1 MFVVRLQ
8 NVSNVLSTFRLN
20 TGVLR
25 DNKPNICTSGAQLLP
40 LNALLLW
47 GLSWLKSVDAARIF
61 VEEAL
66 AEISVQIRR

>member
-8 NVSNVLSTFRLN
+8 NVSNVLSTFCLN

-25 DNKPNICTSGAQLLP
+25 GNKPNICTFSAQLLP

-47 GLSWLKSVDAARIF
+47 GLSWLKSVDAPRIF

-66 AEISVQIRR
+66 AEIGV